1 MPATWKPTFRTL
13 FPICKAKKNH
23 EEIAQMITI
32 ELNGKQ
38 QTIPPG
44 SAVTDLLSI
53 IGSEGNT
60 VAVVINDRIIR
71 PDKRSTHNLQ
81 EGDRVE
87 ILVFAGGG

>member
-1 MPATWKPTFRTL
+1 
-13 FPICKAKKNH
+13 
-23 EEIAQMITI
+23 MITI

-38 QTIPPG
+38 QTLPPG

-71 PDKRSTHNLQ
+71 PDKRSAHHLL

>member
-1 MPATWKPTFRTL
+1 
-13 FPICKAKKNH
+13 
-23 EEIAQMITI
+23 MITI

-38 QTIPPG
+38 QTLPPG

-71 PDKRSTHNLQ
+71 PDKRSTHHLL

>member
-1 MPATWKPTFRTL
+1 
-13 FPICKAKKNH
+13 
-23 EEIAQMITI
+23 MITL

-38 QTIPPG
+38 QIVPHG

-53 IGSEGNT
+53 IGSVDNN

-71 PDKRSTHNLQ
+71 PDKRSTHQLQ

-87 ILVFAGGG
+87 ILIFAGGG

>member
-1 MPATWKPTFRTL
+1 MPHMLTL
-13 FPICKAKKNH
+13 
-23 EEIAQMITI
+23 

-38 QTIPPG
+38 QIVPPG

-53 IGSEGNT
+53 IGSVDNN

-71 PDKRSTHNLQ
+71 PDKRSTHQLQ

-87 ILVFAGGG
+87 ILIFAGGG

>member
-1 MPATWKPTFRTL
+1 
-13 FPICKAKKNH
+13 
-23 EEIAQMITI
+23 MITI

-38 QTIPPG
+38 QTLPPG

-60 VAVVINDRIIR
+60 VAVVINDCIIR
-71 PDKRSTHNLQ
+71 PDKRSTHHLQ

>member
-1 MPATWKPTFRTL
+1 MLTL
-13 FPICKAKKNH
+13 
-23 EEIAQMITI
+23 

-38 QTIPPG
+38 QIVPHG

-53 IGSEGNT
+53 IGSVDNN

-71 PDKRSTHNLQ
+71 PDKRSTHQLQ

-87 ILVFAGGG
+87 ILIFAGGG